1 MHVMRHNHDTTYN
14 KALSDSGIEHHVEYP
29 SFESVF
35 QDIDSFMEQHGRKCR
50 TPKLIFHWSMLL
62 VLNYHCF
69 WTFIAIDIVIGGPP
83 CQERRGT
90 PGNAEQRVLVA
101 QDSYLSKF
109 VDLITRIKKE
119 QRNHPLF
126 YLVENTIIDNCDD
139 IKQINNALGCPAVM
153 FDAQHFSPTRRKR
166 HYWCNVSF

>member
-1 MHVMRHNHDTTYN
+1 MLFRSQLLPKQVIFVETDKVAMHVMRHNHDTTYN

-69 WTFIAIDIVIGGPP
+69 
-83 CQERRGT
+83 
-90 PGNAEQRVLVA
+90 
-101 QDSYLSKF
+101 
-109 VDLITRIKKE
+109 
-119 QRNHPLF
+119 
-126 YLVENTIIDNCDD
+126 
-139 IKQINNALGCPAVM
+139 
-153 FDAQHFSPTRRKR
+153 
-166 HYWCNVSF
+166 